1 MKNLSIAM
9 ALFLGF
15 GLTNAQTQEYSAE
28 QSSKFALDIYKQFA
42 GESEKNIFFS
52 PFSLSIAMGMTYAGA
67 EGETKKQIA
76 DVFNFSIND
85 ENLHK
90 ELGSLQNQMV
100 NKGNKGVEISIANQL
115 WADKL
120 YKFKCSY
127 LRKVKKAYKAPV
139 KRMPFRK
146 EADKCRV
153 EINKWVEDKTK
164 NRIIDLL
171 PEGSISD
178 MTALVLTNA
187 IYFKGQWDSKFDE
200 ESTEVEL
207 FKTLTGKVESVDMMK
222 IKSKFNLYQGD
233 KINLLELPYAGKEFS
248 MLVLLPDV
256 GVSLKEIEKGISLDN
271 LNRYLDLMAQAD
283 VLVSLPK
290 FKFDSE
296 FALKPTLSKMGMP
309 IPFSNVAN
317 FSRMSGNKDLKI
329 DEVFHKAF
337 VEVSEEGTEA
347 AAATAVVIVRK
358 SVTIPVEFNANRPFM
373 FFIKENST
381 GSILFMGRVTNP
393 NS

>member
-1 MKNLSIAM
+1 MKNISITL

-15 GLTNAQTQEYSAE
+15 GFSNAQTQEYSAE

-67 EGETKKQIA
+67 EGETKAQIA
-76 DVFNFSIND
+76 DVFNFPIND

-127 LRKVKKAYKAPV
+127 LRNVKKAYKAPV
-139 KRMPFRK
+139 KRMPFRT

-164 NRIIDLL
+164 NRIVDLL

-178 MTALVLTNA
+178 MTTLVLTNA
-187 IYFKGQWDSKFDE
+187 IYFKGQWDNKFEEEDTFDE
-200 ESTEVEL
+200 A
-207 FKTLTGKVESVDMMK
+207 FLTATGQTVSSRMMNTQDK
-222 IKSKFNLYQGD
+222 YNIYQGNS
-233 KINLLELPYAGKEFS
+233 IQMLELPYAGKDFS
-248 MLVLLPDV
+248 MLVVLPNEDTP
-256 GVSLKEIEKGISLDN
+256 LKEIEKNITLEKLNHYISL
-271 LNRYLDLMAQAD
+271 LVESD
-283 VLVSLPK
+283 VRVSFPK

-309 IPFSNVAN
+309 IPFSNAADL
-317 FSRMSGNKDLKI
+317 SRMSGNKDLKI

-358 SVTIPVEFNANRPFM
+358 SVTIPVEFKANRPFM
-373 FFIKENST
+373 FIIRENST
-381 GSILFMGRVTNP
+381 GSILFMGRVNNP
-393 NS
+393 NN